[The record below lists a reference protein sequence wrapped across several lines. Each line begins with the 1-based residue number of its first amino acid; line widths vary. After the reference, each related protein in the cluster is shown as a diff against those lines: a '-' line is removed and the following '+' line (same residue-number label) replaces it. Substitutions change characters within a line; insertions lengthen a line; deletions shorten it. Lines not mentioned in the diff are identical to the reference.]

1 MDDLSRS
8 DIGVHVTALSIRW
21 IAAPAYGPTV
31 NFTEYV
37 TDAAVEECVDCQCGY
52 KEEETFG
59 TEGNDGRE
67 IEFG

>member
-8 DIGVHVTALSIRW
+8 DIGVHVAALSIRW
-21 IAAPAYGPTV
+21 IAASADGSTI

-37 TDAAVEECVDCQCGY
+37 TDAAVEERVQCQCGY

-59 TEGNDGRE
+59 TEGYDDRE